1 MAFSLSNTLS
11 YEKSIE
17 KEKSLESLKKAKA
30 VENKRLKDGWKY
42 IKINHSLQVL
52 VPCDKNGNP
61 KEDILKRLN
70 SVL

>member
-1 MAFSLSNTLS
+1 MALSLSNTLS

-17 KEKSLESLKKAKA
+17 KEKGLESLKKAKA

-52 VPCDKNGNP
+52 VPCDKNGKP

>member
-1 MAFSLSNTLS
+1 MAASLSNTLS

-30 VENKRLKDGWKY
+30 IENKRLKDGWKY
-42 IKINHSLQVL
+42 IKIKPSLQVL
-52 VPCDKNGNP
+52 VPCDKNGKP

-70 SVL
+70 SFL